1 LAPEKFKNPGSELQA
16 VACFETGGFLMLVQV
31 GLERERLS
39 ATCAP
44 EVLGGRVGL
53 QVRAQ
58 VAPVSEGLPAEGAGV
73 RLVAGVR
80 SFGAEQ

>member
-1 LAPEKFKNPGSELQA
+1 
-16 VACFETGGFLMLVQV
+16 MLVQV
-31 GLERERLS
+31 GLERESLS
-39 ATCAP
+39 AACAP

-73 RLVAGVR
+73 RLVAGM
-80 SFGAEQ
+80 

>member
-1 LAPEKFKNPGSELQA
+1 
-16 VACFETGGFLMLVQV
+16 MLVQV
-31 GLERERLS
+31 GLERESLS
-39 ATCAP
+39 AACAP

-80 SFGAEQ
+80 SLGEGQCLSRGFTKISILKG